1 MSPRVRRLLVA
12 ALVVAAALWLGSRGD
27 DRVAPADDLGNAMGV
42 AVATLVAHPTA
53 RSSVATRQAQTYDV
67 SVDRQKAAQAAG
79 TYDLSDLPGT
89 LSEPVSAARIGKN
102 PRQDKMLRGAESLTE
117 VTRLTPGST
126 LAIYG
131 RPESRWANA
140 YWRRAGNAASMTELL
155 SYARQLIGM
164 RPDGQL
170 VVCLCGHAGQGPC
183 IPLWAP
189 RDDVSLAVQPNDLV
203 LRFADVVPAD

>member
-1 MSPRVRRLLVA
+1 M
-12 ALVVAAALWLGSRGD
+12 
-27 DRVAPADDLGNAMGV
+27 
-42 AVATLVAHPTA
+42 
-53 RSSVATRQAQTYDV
+53 ATRQAPTYDV

-79 TYDLSDLPGT
+79 TYDLSDLPGL
-89 LSEPVSAARIGKN
+89 LSEPTSAARIGKS
-102 PRQDKMLRGAESLTE
+102 PRQDKMLTDVEALTD
-117 VTRLTPGST
+117 VTRLTPGAA

-140 YWRRAGNAASMTELL
+140 FWRRAGNAASMTELL

-164 RPDGQL
+164 RPDGHL

-189 RDDVSLAVQPNDLV
+189 RDEVSLTVQPNDLV
-203 LRFADVVPAD
+203 LRFTDVVDAD

>member
-1 MSPRVRRLLVA
+1 M
-12 ALVVAAALWLGSRGD
+12 
-27 DRVAPADDLGNAMGV
+27 
-42 AVATLVAHPTA
+42 
-53 RSSVATRQAQTYDV
+53 ATRQAPTYDV

-79 TYDLSDLPGT
+79 TYDLSDLPGP
-89 LSEPVSAARIGKN
+89 LSEPTCAARIGKS
-102 PRQDKMLRGAESLTE
+102 PRQDKMLTDVEALTD
-117 VTRLTPGST
+117 VTRLTPGAA

-140 YWRRAGNAASMTELL
+140 FWRRAGNAASMTELL

-164 RPDGQL
+164 RPDGHL

-189 RDDVSLAVQPNDLV
+189 RDEVSLTVQPNDLV
-203 LRFADVVPAD
+203 LRFTDVVDAD

>member
-1 MSPRVRRLLVA
+1 MATSQ
-12 ALVVAAALWLGSRGD
+12 
-27 DRVAPADDLGNAMGV
+27 AP
-42 AVATLVAHPTA
+42 
-53 RSSVATRQAQTYDV
+53 TYDV

-79 TYDLSDLPGT
+79 TYDLADLPGP
-89 LSEPVSAARIGKN
+89 LSTPVSAARIGKS
-102 PRQDKMLRGAESLTE
+102 PRQDKMLTEVEGLTD
-117 VTRLTPGST
+117 VTRLTPGAA

-140 YWRRAGNAASMTELL
+140 FWRRAGNQASMTELL

-164 RPDGQL
+164 RPDGHL

-189 RDDVSLAVQPNDLV
+189 RDEVSLTVQPNDLV
-203 LRFADVVPAD
+203 LRFADVVADD

>member
-1 MSPRVRRLLVA
+1 M
-12 ALVVAAALWLGSRGD
+12 
-27 DRVAPADDLGNAMGV
+27 
-42 AVATLVAHPTA
+42 
-53 RSSVATRQAQTYDV
+53 ATRQAPTYDV

-79 TYDLSDLPGT
+79 TYDLDDLPGL
-89 LSEPVSAARIGKN
+89 LSSPVSAARIGKS
-102 PRQDKMLRGAESLTE
+102 PRQDKMLSGAEALAE
-117 VTRLTPGST
+117 VTRLTRGAA

-140 YWRRAGNAASMTELL
+140 YWRRAGSSASMTELL

-164 RPDGQL
+164 RPDGHL

-189 RDDVSLAVQPNDLV
+189 RDEVSLTVQPNDLV
-203 LRFADVVPAD
+203 LRFGDVVPDD